1 MSLEMSSDKA
11 VCHRCGTVYSRRKGY
26 FPVSYSVLNKGTGH
40 THICRNCID
49 NIYDGYLSQCND
61 PKLAVRQV
69 CRKLDLFWSEKV
81 FDIVNKQS
89 VPRSMMTQYLSKI
102 ASTTYA
108 GKSYDDT
115 LSLEGT
121 LWNFGQNTTDAIVE
135 EKPEEKP
142 VETPTQDG
150 DESVSDD
157 IVMFWGSGYTPN
169 MYRELEQRKAYWV
182 KRLGEDYEM
191 DIGTEAI
198 IRQICALELDINRDR
213 AAGKAID
220 KNVNALNNL
229 LGSAKLKPN
238 QKNDDID
245 TDTINSP
252 LGVWIYRYEYQKPL
266 PDVDDDL
273 KDVNK
278 LRKYVFTW
286 LGHLCKMLN
295 IKNAYSDLY
304 ESEISKYT
312 VDKPEYDGDD
322 DIMKDNEETIL

>member
-121 LWNFGQNTTDAIVE
+121 LWNFGQNTTETIVE

-142 VETPTQDG
+142 VEIPTQDE

-238 QKNDDID
+238 QKNDDVD

-266 PDVDDDL
+266 PEIDEEL
-273 KDVNK
+273 QDVNK
-278 LRKYVFTW
+278 IRKYVFTW

>member
-121 LWNFGQNTTDAIVE
+121 LWNFGQNTTETIVE

-142 VETPTQDG
+142 VEIPTQDE

-238 QKNDDID
+238 QKNDDVD

-304 ESEISKYT
+304 ESEVSKYT